1 MAVAFTDEK
10 DHRAV
15 ADFCRSGG
23 ALDRESAVRPREVE
37 VLVVGAGLAGLTAA
51 RALDGAGISFAVLE
65 ARDRVGGRTFSRGV
79 GDVVF
84 DLGGQYV
91 GEKQTRILA
100 LARELGLHQSP
111 TPHEGKT
118 WIELAGRRASYRGAI
133 PKLPISALLQ
143 VQLFLWL
150 LDRAGREIPP
160 GEPWKAANA
169 ARFDAHTVESWWR
182 RFVVGRSARAM
193 LRLTNRMTFGV
204 EADEMSLLSL
214 LQYTSSAHG
223 LSHMTA
229 IEHGSQ
235 QAYFVEGTQSLS
247 TRIAEKLGDRVVL
260 GVPVRRI
267 AQDDQGVSVHG
278 DGGSWRA
285 RHVIV
290 AVPPLLA
297 GQIDYEPALPS
308 ARTALTQ
315 RFPAGAV
322 IKCIALYERPFW
334 RERGF
339 SGEVISD
346 AGAVGYA
353 LDATKAGGPPAL
365 VGFME
370 GAPARA
376 WSGRPPDERRRTV
389 LTELARYFGD
399 EALTPVEYF
408 DQDWA
413 AEPWTRGCSA
423 GFAVPGALSRYG
435 HALRAPCGRIHWA
448 GTETARE
455 WFGYMEGALE
465 SGERAAAEV
474 LG

>member
-1 MAVAFTDEK
+1 M
-10 DHRAV
+10 
-15 ADFCRSGG
+15 
-23 ALDRESAVRPREVE
+23 DRETAARPREVE

-51 RALDGAGISFAVLE
+51 RALDAAGISVAVLE
-65 ARDRVGGRTFSRGV
+65 ARDRVGGRTLSRRV
-79 GDVVF
+79 GDAVF

-100 LARELGLHQSP
+100 LARDLGLHRSP

-133 PKLPISALLQ
+133 PKLPLSTLLQ
-143 VQLFLWL
+143 LQLFLWR
-150 LDRAGREIPP
+150 LDRIGREIPP
-160 GEPWKAANA
+160 GEPWKAPSA
-169 ARFDAHTVESWWR
+169 ARFDAHTVENWWR
-182 RFVVGRSARAM
+182 RFVFGRSARAM

-214 LQYTSSAHG
+214 LQYTTSAHG

-229 IEHGSQ
+229 IERGSQ
-235 QAYFVEGTQSLS
+235 EACLVEGTQALS

-260 GVPVRRI
+260 GVAVRRI
-267 AQDDQGVSVHG
+267 AQDEQGVSVHG

-285 RHVIV
+285 RRVIV

-297 GQIDYEPALPS
+297 GAIEYEPALPS
-308 ARTALTQ
+308 ARTALMQ

-339 SGEVISD
+339 SGEVIRD
-346 AGAVGYA
+346 AGAIGYA
-353 LDATKAGGPPAL
+353 LDATKAGGGPPAL

-376 WSGRPPDERRRTV
+376 SSGGDPEERRRTV
-389 LTELARYFGD
+389 LAELARYFG
-399 EALTPVEYF
+399 EAALAPVAYF

-448 GTETARE
+448 GSETARE
-455 WFGYMEGALE
+455 WFGYMEGAIE
-465 SGERAAAEV
+465 SGERAAAEIFEAP
-474 LG
+474 

>member
-1 MAVAFTDEK
+1 
-10 DHRAV
+10 
-15 ADFCRSGG
+15 
-23 ALDRESAVRPREVE
+23 LDRESSARPREVE

-51 RALDGAGISFAVLE
+51 RVLDGAGISFAVLE
-65 ARDRVGGRTFSRGV
+65 ARDRVGGRTFSRRV
-79 GDVVF
+79 GDAVF

-111 TPHEGKT
+111 TPHEGRT

-133 PKLPISALLQ
+133 PKLPVSALLQ
-143 VQLFLWL
+143 VQLFLWR
-150 LDRAGREIPP
+150 LDRIGREIPP
-160 GEPWKAANA
+160 GEPWKAPSA

-182 RFVVGRSARAM
+182 RFVFGRSARAM

-214 LQYTSSAHG
+214 LQYTTSAHG

-235 QAYFVEGTQSLS
+235 EACLVEGAQALS

-260 GVPVRRI
+260 GVPVRCI
-267 AQDDQGVSVHG
+267 AQDEQGVSVHG
-278 DGGSWRA
+278 GGGSWRA
-285 RHVIV
+285 RQVIV

-297 GQIDYEPALPS
+297 GRIDYEPALPS

-346 AGAVGYA
+346 AGAVGYV
-353 LDATKAGGPPAL
+353 LDATKAGGGPPAL

-376 WSGRPPDERRRTV
+376 WSGRDPEERRRTV
-389 LTELARYFGD
+389 LAEFARYFGD
-399 EALTPVEYF
+399 AALTPVDYF

-455 WFGYMEGALE
+455 WFGYMEGAIE
-465 SGERAAAEV
+465 SGERAAAEI
-474 LG
+474 LEAG